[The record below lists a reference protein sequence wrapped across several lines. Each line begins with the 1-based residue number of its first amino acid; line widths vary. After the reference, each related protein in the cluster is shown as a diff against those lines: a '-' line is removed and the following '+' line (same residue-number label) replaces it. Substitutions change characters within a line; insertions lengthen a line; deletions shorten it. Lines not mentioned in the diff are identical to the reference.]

1 MLILIGSE
9 KGGTGKTTLAVNLAV
24 QRRLAGHEVLLVDTD
39 RQESASTWAEVRNE
53 EQVSPPV
60 PCVMKIGRMGLDLI
74 QLKKK
79 FDTVI
84 VDAGGRDS
92 TELRQAMAVCDRLLV
107 PVRPSQFDTWTM
119 DKMVTLITEVQSR
132 IESKLNVLAVM
143 NAVSTNSQVKEA
155 DEAREVLRE
164 YGEHLR
170 VLEQGVGE
178 RVSFR
183 RAARGGLGVSELV
196 GQGRDLK
203 ATYEINTIYKELFHE
218 TWTLAAKR

>member
-24 QRRLAGHEVLLVDTD
+24 QRKLAGHEVLLVDTD
-39 RQESASTWAEVRNE
+39 RQESATTWAEVRNE
-53 EQVSPPV
+53 EEVDPAV
-60 PCVMKIGRMGLDLI
+60 PCVMKIGRIGLDLV

-92 TELRQAMAVCDRLLV
+92 VELRQAMAVCDRMLV

-119 DKMVTLITEVQSR
+119 DKMVQLINEVENR
-132 IESKLNVLAVM
+132 TESKLNVLAVL

-155 DEAREVLRE
+155 EEAKDVLRE
-164 YGEHLR
+164 YGERIR

-183 RAARGGLGVSELV
+183 RAARGGLGVSELT
-196 GQGRDLK
+196 GSARDLK
-203 ATYEINTIYKELFHE
+203 ATYEVNTIYKELFHE
-218 TWTLAAKR
+218 TWAVAAKR